1 MFSGIIEAIGR
12 IAAIE
17 DHAGDK
23 RFSINAGTMG
33 LNDIKAGDS
42 ICVNGVCLTVTDCSG
57 NQFTVDVSVETLDCT
72 TFNEFKDG
80 SKVNLEKA
88 LHLSDRLHGHLVT
101 GHVDGVGT
109 IKDRKPDA
117 RSERIDIDCPPNLLR
132 YVSKKGSVCIDG
144 VSLTVNEKSA
154 TGFSVN
160 IIPHTLEQTIIS
172 NYTKGTRVNIE
183 VDIIARYLESL
194 MLTV

>member
-1 MFSGIIEAIGR
+1 MFSGIIQATGKITG
-12 IAAIE
+12 IK
-17 DHAGDK
+17 DTGGDK
-23 RFSINAGTMG
+23 QFLIETQNFN
-33 LNDIKAGDS
+33 LDDVKAGDS
-42 ICVNGVCLTVTDCSG
+42 IAVNGVCLTVTDCSG

-80 SKVNLEKA
+80 SKVNL
-88 LHLSDRLHGHLVT
+88 DRLHGHLVT

-144 VSLTVNEKSA
+144 VSLTVNEKST

>member
-117 RSERIDIDCPPNLLR
+117 RSERIDIDCPPNLISRILAQT
-132 YVSKKGSVCIDG
+132 SQNDN
-144 VSLTVNEKSA
+144 VSL
-154 TGFSVN
+154 
-160 IIPHTLEQTIIS
+160 Q
-172 NYTKGTRVNIE
+172 
-183 VDIIARYLESL
+183 
-194 MLTV
+194 